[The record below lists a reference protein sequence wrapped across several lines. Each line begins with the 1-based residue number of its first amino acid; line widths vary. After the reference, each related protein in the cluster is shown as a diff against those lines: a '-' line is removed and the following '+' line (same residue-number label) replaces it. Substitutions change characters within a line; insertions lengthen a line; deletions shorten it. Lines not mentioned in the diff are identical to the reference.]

1 MAISSESV
9 GDLRAKLRFYSDY
22 IRIIPLSRSLE
33 HYEMFWMTLNRFVI
47 RASSGGD
54 IYSLLAE
61 CFPRSSSASTKVF
74 SDLDSLLSNIKSL
87 SNKVVYG
94 KTRRDKD
101 LTGYEEIFEMLWG
114 DDPAH
119 ADNEFMSLY
128 NQSYHPVENQFSDFI
143 SFVNHQ
149 LSEIRKKRKE
159 KMNA

>member
-1 MAISSESV
+1 MAVSSESINA
-9 GDLRAKLRFYSDY
+9 LRGKIKFYSDY
-22 IRIIPLSRSLE
+22 LKIIPLNRSLE
-33 HYEMFWMTLNRFVI
+33 HYEMLWMVLNRFVI

-101 LTGYEEIFEMLWG
+101 LMGYEEIFSSLWG
-114 DDPAH
+114 EDETHPSNDFT
-119 ADNEFMSLY
+119 NTY
-128 NQSYHPVENQFSDFI
+128 KSYLHVENQMADF
-143 SFVNHQ
+143 
-149 LSEIRKKRKE
+149 LSSVSYFLNEIGQKRKE

>member
-1 MAISSESV
+1 MAVSSESINA
-9 GDLRAKLRFYSDY
+9 LRGKIKFYSDY
-22 IRIIPLSRSLE
+22 LKIIPLNRSLE
-33 HYEMFWMTLNRFVI
+33 HYEMLWMVLNRFVI

-149 LSEIRKKRKE
+149 LSEIGKKRKE